1 VKMSQEFTDKWNQ
14 AQKDAATVAAV
25 GAWIYDLKFQ
35 NESEVTIRT
44 KAVVAL
50 GRLQF
55 KTAYPAA
62 LEAQGAPRLEER
74 AT

>member
-1 VKMSQEFTDKWNQ
+1 VELSQAWRATDKWNQ
-14 AQKDAATVAAV
+14 MQKDAATVAVV

-50 GRLQF
+50 GRLHM
-55 KTAYPAA
+55 
-62 LEAQGAPRLEER
+62 LL
-74 AT
+74 